1 MKKQFEVIKKMV
13 NYQIITSLRDN
24 DDFLLDKVL
33 KAYNCWNEDERDGVD
48 YIFDIHKKED
58 LVACVNGG
66 LTAKDIVFLYDNGTR
81 FFLFGCNHT
90 TPQGLNQND
99 LFNILYDNLD
109 EVIDNIIAYPYVESY
124 REIYTMFITDN
135 LIKD

>member
-1 MKKQFEVIKKMV
+1 MKKQFEVIKKIV

-33 KAYNCWNEDERDGVD
+33 KAYNRWNEDEKDGVD
-48 YIFDIHKKED
+48 YIFDIRKKED

-66 LTAKDIVFLYDNGTR
+66 LTAKDISYLYNSNTH

-90 TPQGLNQND
+90 TPQVLNHND
-99 LFNILYDNLD
+99 LFNILYNNLE

-135 LIKD
+135 LIED

>member
-1 MKKQFEVIKKMV
+1 MKKQFEVIKKMI
-13 NYQIITSLRDN
+13 NYQIITSLNN
-24 DDFLLDKVL
+24 DDFLLNKVL

-66 LTAKDIVFLYDNGTR
+66 LTAKDIVYLYDNSTR

-90 TPQGLNQND
+90 TPQALSHND
-99 LFNILYDNLD
+99 LINILYDNLD
-109 EVIDNIIAYPYVESY
+109 KVIDNIIAYPYIESY

>member
-1 MKKQFEVIKKMV
+1 MKKQFEVIKKIV
-13 NYQIITSLRDN
+13 NYQIITSLNN

-33 KAYNCWNEDERDGVD
+33 KAYNRWNEDERDGVD

-66 LTAKDIVFLYDNGTR
+66 LTAKDIVYLYDGSTR

-90 TPQGLNQND
+90 TPQALSHND
-99 LFNILYDNLD
+99 LINILYDNLD
-109 EVIDNIIAYPYVESY
+109 KVIDNIIAYPYVESY
-124 REIYTMFITDN
+124 REIYTLFITDN
-135 LIKD
+135 LIED

>member
-13 NYQIITSLRDN
+13 NYQIITSLNN

-33 KAYNCWNEDERDGVD
+33 KAYNRWNEDERDGVD

-66 LTAKDIVFLYDNGTR
+66 LTAKDIVYLYDGSTR

-90 TPQGLNQND
+90 TPQALSRND
-99 LFNILYDNLD
+99 LINILYDNLD
-109 EVIDNIIAYPYVESY
+109 KVIDNIIAYPYIESY
-124 REIYTMFITDN
+124 REIYTLFITDK
-135 LIKD
+135 LIED